1 MKLTEPA
8 VETILNAMR
17 SKDLDPSQFS
27 LELRILDNG
36 AMGMGFSKDAQGK
49 TSQLGDLTV
58 VVDDVIDSDGVVI
71 DLAEVDGKM
80 GLVFLAEN
88 TS

>member
-1 MKLTEPA
+1 MKLTESA
-8 VETILNAMR
+8 VEVILKVMR
-17 SKDLDPSQFS
+17 SKDLDPDQFS
-27 LELRILDNG
+27 LELTVLDNG
-36 AMGMGFSKDAQGK
+36 AMGMGFSKNAQGK

-58 VVDDVIDSDGVVI
+58 VVDDVIDSGGVLI
-71 DLAEVDGKM
+71 DLAEVNGKM